1 MKNTLLNLIK
11 TKGYTV
17 TTSTSSIAFCNDL
30 YSINLYIN
38 DTTLTASIHLIESD
52 VSSSTFLISFNS
64 ISINIKSIRTWL
76 DTMVNLQINYSSKNF
91 TSLTLINDSVLK
103 KCYADLLN
111 VLDDYLIH
119 LAINKF

>member
-1 MKNTLLNLIK
+1 MKNTLLNLLK

-17 TTSTSSIAFCNDL
+17 TLSTSGIAFYNDL
-30 YSINLYIN
+30 HSINLYIN
-38 DTTLTASIHLIESD
+38 NTTLTASIHLIQSD

-64 ISINIKSIRTWL
+64 TSINIKSIRTWL
-76 DTMVNLQINYSSKNF
+76 DTMLNLQINYSSKNF

-111 VLDDYLIH
+111 LLDDYLIH

>member
-1 MKNTLLNLIK
+1 MKNTLLNLLK

-17 TTSTSSIAFCNDL
+17 TLSTSGIAFCNDL

-38 DTTLTASIHLIESD
+38 DTTLTASIHLIQSD

-64 ISINIKSIRTWL
+64 TSINIKSIRTWL
-76 DTMVNLQINYSSKNF
+76 DTMLNLQINYSSKNF

-111 VLDDYLIH
+111 LLDDYLIH